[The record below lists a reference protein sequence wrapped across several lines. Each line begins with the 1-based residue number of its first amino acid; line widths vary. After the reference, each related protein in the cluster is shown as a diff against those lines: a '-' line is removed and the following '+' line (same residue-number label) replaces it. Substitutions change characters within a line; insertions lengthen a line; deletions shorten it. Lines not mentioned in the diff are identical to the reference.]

1 MPTSLTLT
9 LWFQHTDTKELTLLL
24 QHTDTEGIY
33 SDDGF
38 HGVFFFHMIR
48 ALTMSEPF
56 APLGVSLLQA
66 VRCLLRGWAV
76 SDCLVIAGE
85 GLVPTECELGM
96 LSSLW
101 AFPNPAVLSRI

>member
-1 MPTSLTLT
+1 MMD
-9 LWFQHTDTKELTLLL
+9 FMV
-24 QHTDTEGIY
+24 
-33 SDDGF
+33 
-38 HGVFFFHMIR
+38 VFFIWVEHL
-48 ALTMSEPF
+48 AMSEPF

-101 AFPNPAVLSRI
+101 AFPSPAVLSRI